1 MACAKFASTIIKT
14 WAPPRF
20 SYQTYSS
27 KSEIDRSDFSVLLQE
42 LDDPEMM
49 RRFLIQIV
57 SKESEIQLG
66 KSFPSFCKR
75 HGWATFQ
82 DGLTVVIDAASPA
95 TIVRNAALL
104 ETLCLQRDKS
114 VDRKKVCTHLAEHA
128 VTALENLDKK
138 RPAHSWEAEKIDRAA
153 LMTSLIKSLIS
164 IEAAESLNRLVDHTL
179 SKVQKY
185 DLTSAHLAAVF
196 ALESR
201 LSPKGSEVDRVVN
214 RWLTT
219 CLAELEK
226 HTVHA
231 PTPPTDFRRASKLSC
246 KCPDCREL
254 SQFLADAHESVH
266 RFPVRK
272 ERRRHLHQISE
283 SNSCDLT
290 HITSRI
296 GNPQSLVCTKTTASY
311 HKACEIDSRDRENLK
326 RLRAVEAKINR
337 LSRR

>member
-1 MACAKFASTIIKT
+1 M
-14 WAPPRF
+14 
-20 SYQTYSS
+20 
-27 KSEIDRSDFSVLLQE
+27 LLQE

-49 RRFLIQIV
+49 CRFLIRIV

-95 TIVRNAALL
+95 TILRNAALL
-104 ETLCLQRDKS
+104 ETLCSQRDKN
-114 VDRKKVCTHLAEHA
+114 VDRKKVCTHLAEHS

-138 RPAHSWEAEKIDRAA
+138 RPANSWEADRIDRAA

-201 LSPKGSEVDRVVN
+201 FSPRGSEVNRVVN

-226 HTVHA
+226 RTAHA

-246 KCPDCREL
+246 TCPDCREL

-272 ERRRHLHQISE
+272 ERRRHLHQIIE

-290 HITSRI
+290 HITSRS
-296 GNPQSLVCTKTTASY
+296 GNPQTLVCTKTTASY

-337 LSRR
+337 LSGR